1 MSQLPL
7 KFDAKGLI
15 PAIVQD
21 RLTGEIRMVAFATNE
36 AVRRTIETGFA
47 TFWSRSRGELWQK
60 GRMSG
65 NEIRVERVLVDCDSD
80 CIIYSGEPH
89 GNSCHTGASSCFFQ
103 ALDAGTLGQANE
115 QPQTLFAQLE
125 AVLESRKRA
134 TGESSYTRSLY
145 DGGPA
150 KIGGKIREEA
160 GELAQA
166 LESESDERVVSEAAD
181 VLYHALVGLR
191 ARGIAFRSVLAELAR
206 RLGTSGHAEKASR
219 AGTAGVAG

>member
-21 RLTGEIRMVAFATNE
+21 QLTGEIRMVAFATNE

-65 NEIRVERVLVDCDSD
+65 NEIRVARVLVDCDSD

-89 GNSCHTGASSCFFQ
+89 GNSCHTGAESCFFQ
-103 ALDAGTLGQANE
+103 ALEVGTLGQASE
-115 QPQTLFAQLE
+115 QPQTLFARLE
-125 AVLESRKRA
+125 AVLESRKKS
-134 TGESSYTRSLY
+134 TGTASYTKSLY
-145 DGGPA
+145 DGGPTAIGA
-150 KIGGKIREEA
+150 KVREEA
-160 GELAQA
+160 AELAQA

-191 ARGIAFRSVLAELAR
+191 ARGIALRSVLAELAR
-206 RLGTSGHAEKASR
+206 RLSKGGHAEKASR
-219 AGTAGVAG
+219 T